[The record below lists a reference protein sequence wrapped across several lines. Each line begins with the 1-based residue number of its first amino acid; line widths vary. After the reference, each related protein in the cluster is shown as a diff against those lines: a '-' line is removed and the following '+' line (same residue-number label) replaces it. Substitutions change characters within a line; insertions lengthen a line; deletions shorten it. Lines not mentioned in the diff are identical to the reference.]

1 MITKE
6 LRPGVAPFK
15 IAACCVVLGVAI
27 AALETFVWTFPPEYR
42 TAVWLGCLA
51 AATTTV
57 ASALVPRASG
67 WLLGAGIAP
76 FMPLFLLMFV
86 GLFWWPAH
94 LLPVGMIGYAAIR
107 AANERSRPVVDPDGT
122 HYVR

>member
-1 MITKE
+1 M
-6 LRPGVAPFK
+6 APVK
-15 IAACCVVLGVAI
+15 IAACGITLGVAI

-42 TAVWLGCLA
+42 TAVWLGYLA

-67 WLLGAGIAP
+67 WLLGLGVAP
-76 FMPLFLLMFV
+76 FLPLFLLMFV

-94 LLPVGMIGYAAIR
+94 LLPVGIIVYAAIR
-107 AANERSRPVVDPDGT
+107 AANERSPTAVDPDGT
-122 HYVR
+122 QYLR